1 MECDPAPSSEL
12 DDVPG
17 ADGFVSLSTFQPS
30 STDPVEGYW
39 RSFVKYG
46 KLAPEFHDAAV
57 FKRPQ
62 VMLEPGSC
70 FRTGGPPRS
79 FYGSAIGPDRLLSD
93 GDRERLAHRGI
104 HPVQATFALAVPMVW
119 KKEAG

>member
-1 MECDPAPSSEL
+1 
-12 DDVPG
+12 
-17 ADGFVSLSTFQPS
+17 
-30 STDPVEGYW
+30 
-39 RSFVKYG
+39 
-46 KLAPEFHDAAV
+46 
-57 FKRPQ
+57 
-62 VMLEPGSC
+62 MLEPGSC

-104 HPVQATFALAVPMVW
+104 HPVQATFALAVPMIW